1 MGWVHGLA
9 VPGTVNTPLSSTT
22 LVGGAFDWTG
32 GLLGFD
38 LAPATLLHRVR
49 IVGTLATVVVILWV
63 TLRGET
69 GNRARA
75 LHGLA
80 VMTAATVLLGPVV
93 HLWYLLWVAPF
104 FAVMKL
110 SRLALAGL
118 IAASTVAGLV
128 APLDSSLH
136 GAYLAIV
143 LGSMLVA
150 CLVPVLLLTARARVR
165 IERIVTPE
173 WLPAVPDPQPAPPYA
188 AAA

>member
-1 MGWVHGLA
+1 M
-9 VPGTVNTPLSSTT
+9 
-22 LVGGAFDWTG
+22 
-32 GLLGFD
+32 
-38 LAPATLLHRVR
+38 
-49 IVGTLATVVVILWV
+49 ILWV

-143 LGSMLVA
+143 LGGMLRSRA
-150 CLVPVLLLTARARVR
+150 LVPVLLLTARARVR
-165 IERIVTPE
+165 ISGSS
-173 WLPAVPDPQPAPPYA
+173 LPSGCRLSLTRNPLPPYA